1 MPLISFTANHV
12 PPLVGNL
19 AIFFLCN
26 SVIEL
31 SLKNILII
39 FISDWNLLFALQ
51 YVHFAAFAA
60 LELARDNKAIRLVY
74 FPDAHKV
81 FAAT

>member
-1 MPLISFTANHV
+1 
-12 PPLVGNL
+12 
-19 AIFFLCN
+19 
-26 SVIEL
+26 
-31 SLKNILII
+31 LKNILII